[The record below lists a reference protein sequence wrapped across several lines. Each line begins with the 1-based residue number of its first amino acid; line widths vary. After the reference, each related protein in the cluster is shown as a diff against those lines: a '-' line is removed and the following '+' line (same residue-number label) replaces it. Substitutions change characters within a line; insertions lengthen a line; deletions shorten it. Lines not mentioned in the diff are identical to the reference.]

1 MTFTD
6 EEQRRIELTT
16 AVHDTDALPKVS
28 NAGEIE
34 TRNGTQVQVMHNGLV
49 VEKDGYFGPWITEI
63 IRRLRGHHEPQ
74 EEAAFAAVVERLK
87 QDTPKPVMVEL
98 GSYWAYYS
106 LWLKTAIPDAQN
118 VCVEPDP
125 RNLEVG
131 RRNFALNGAQAR
143 FIQAAVG
150 SPHGRQVKLPVE
162 SDDELHPMR
171 LVTLEGLMRDE
182 GLERIDLLLSDVQG
196 AETDLL
202 TTGQD
207 VLRSGRVR
215 FLVVSTHHHSVSE
228 DPLTHQRCR
237 DLLESAGA
245 HIITDHSVLESC
257 SGDGLLVASTDP
269 RDRDMRVEVTV
280 VRNRDSIYGEPE
292 YELARAPQLVLQRV
306 RSAVGKRMRALLP

>member
-1 MTFTD
+1 MAFTE

-16 AVHDTDALPKVS
+16 AVRDTDALPKVP

-34 TRNGTQVQVMHNGLV
+34 TRDGTRVQVMHNGLV
-49 VEKDGYFGPWITEI
+49 VEEDGYFGPWITEI

-74 EEAAFAAVVERLK
+74 EELAFAAVVDRLK
-87 QDTPKPVMVEL
+87 TDTPNPVMVEL

-106 LWLKTAIPDAQN
+106 LWLKTAIPDTRG
-118 VCVEPDP
+118 VCGDPDP
-125 RNLEVG
+125 PNLDVG
-131 RRNFALNGAQAR
+131 RRNFALNGVEGR

-150 SPHGRQVKLPVE
+150 SPHGREVKLNVE
-162 SDDELHPMR
+162 SDDALHPMR
-171 LVTLEGLMRDE
+171 LVSLEGLMRDE

-202 TTGQD
+202 TTGLD

-215 FLVVSTHHHSVSE
+215 FLVVSTHHHTVSE

-237 DLLESAGA
+237 DLLLEAGA
-245 HIITDHSVLESC
+245 HIIADHSVLESC

-269 RDRDMRVEVTV
+269 RDRDMHVEVTI

-306 RSAVGKRMRALLP
+306 RSAVGKRIRGVL

>member
-1 MTFTD
+1 MTFTE

-16 AVHDTDALPKVS
+16 AVRDTDALPKVP
-28 NAGEIE
+28 NAGEVE
-34 TRNGTQVQVMHNGLV
+34 TRDGTSVQVMHNGLV
-49 VEKDGYFGPWITEI
+49 VERDGYVGPWITEI
-63 IRRLRGHHEPQ
+63 IKRLRGHHEPQ
-74 EEAAFAAVVERLK
+74 EEFAFAAAVERLK
-87 QDTPKPVMVEL
+87 ADTPDPVMVEL

-106 LWLKTAIPDAQN
+106 LWLKTAIPDARC

-125 RNLEVG
+125 RNLDVG
-131 RRNFALNGAQAR
+131 RRNFALNGFDAR

-150 SPHGRQVKLPVE
+150 SPHGREVKLKVE
-162 SDDELHPMR
+162 SDDALHPMR
-171 LVTLEGLMRDE
+171 LVSLEGLMREE

-202 TTGQD
+202 TTGRD

-215 FLVVSTHHHSVSE
+215 FLVVSTHHHSISQ

-237 DLLESAGA
+237 DLLLEAGA
-245 HIITDHSVLESC
+245 HIIADHSVFESC

-269 RDRDMRVEVTV
+269 RDRDMHVDVTV
-280 VRNRDSIYGEPE
+280 VRNRDSVYGEPE

-306 RSAVGKRMRALLP
+306 RSAVGKRIRGVL